1 MKSEQG
7 KEKAMAREAVTME
20 RVKGREEKKVS
31 LLYLIRQRYG
41 LILMI
46 RLKEIEQRRLGSRIC
61 TDCQVLSAEVTEIGD
76 ALAVPQEYGWLVG
89 RNLMGAI

>member
-31 LLYLIRQRYG
+31 PSYLIRQRYE
-41 LILMI
+41 LVLMI
-46 RLKEIEQRRLGSRIC
+46 RLKEIEQRKLGSRIC
-61 TDCQVLSAEVTEIGD
+61 TDYQVLRG
-76 ALAVPQEYGWLVG
+76 
-89 RNLMGAI
+89 